1 MEAVVSDPSPTGK
14 GIAAIVDEEDDGVSS
29 QFSYRALL
37 LRRPPPFMSEKA
49 HREEPSHLLIL
60 GRW

>member
-14 GIAAIVDEEDDGVSS
+14 GTAAVVDEEDVGESS

-37 LRRPPPFMSEKA
+37 LRRPPPFMSEGV
-49 HREEPSHLLIL
+49 HREEPSHLL
-60 GRW
+60 